1 MLIDRRIHLYICKHC
16 TVQLSFS
23 LVYLYLDWLRWF
35 IVQINCY
42 DKLMMMFLHHA
53 TCEWTIEHQT

>member
-42 DKLMMMFLHHA
+42 DKLCFFIMLLVNGL
-53 TCEWTIEHQT
+53 